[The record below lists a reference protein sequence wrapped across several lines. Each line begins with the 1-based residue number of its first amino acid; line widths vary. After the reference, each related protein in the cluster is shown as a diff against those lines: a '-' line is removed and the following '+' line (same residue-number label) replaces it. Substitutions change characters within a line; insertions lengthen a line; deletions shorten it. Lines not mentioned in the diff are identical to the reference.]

1 MVELANVTNSSILSC
16 EEAIIGKAKALLGD
30 IVRQVDSL
38 PGDWD
43 DQMFKRLLAAVPG
56 VFVIFSG
63 GARSNGAG
71 QQEAAIEARW
81 TVLTATGHA
90 SGEQA
95 RRHGDALEVGAYHL
109 VQLLAAGLHG
119 FTIRG
124 VGTMALLDVQNLFT
138 GAVDAQGLAVYALT
152 FSLPMTFDL
161 VEGEGGQPGHFVHFN
176 AQLDVPP
183 HNTERHRAWLRGDF
197 DLALPDA
204 QDQVILPTN

>member
-1 MVELANVTNSSILSC
+1 VADLPVSSILSC
-16 EEAIIGKAKALLGD
+16 EDAIIGKAKALLGD
-30 IVRQVDSL
+30 IVRQVESL

-95 RRHGDALEVGAYHL
+95 RRHGDAMEVGAYHL

-119 FTIRG
+119 FTVPG

-161 VEGEGGQPGHFVHFN
+161 VEDTSGQPGYFVRFD

-183 HNTERHRAWLRGDF
+183 HNPERHRPWLRGDY
-197 DLALPDA
+197 DLARPDA
-204 QDQVILPTN
+204 QDTVILPTE